1 MAYRTISSKR
11 DNLKRFISVAA
22 TFLWFVLLSGCAPVL
37 PWERGILAKG
47 AMQLEPYPLK
57 SSLLAHQYS
66 SREAA
71 SGGGEAS
78 GGGCGCY

>member
-1 MAYRTISSKR
+1 MVHHAILAKLDHPKR
-11 DNLKRFISVAA
+11 YIKLAGALCWGV
-22 TFLWFVLLSGCAPVL
+22 WVSGCAPVL
-37 PWERGILAKG
+37 PWERGILAKD